1 MHNSF
6 YVMKYVIHSYSDPLD
21 TRISCI
27 QLKNG
32 NIVLTYL
39 TKDNYLI
46 STVFEI
52 ENLEALYG
60 IKMKYNL
67 NEYNFFKR
75 PKRFNFYIRL
85 LL

>member
-1 MHNSF
+1 MNYIIF
-6 YVMKYVIHSYSDPLD
+6 TFNEPLD
-21 TRISCI
+21 SRISCI

-39 TKDNYLI
+39 GKGNYLI
-46 STVFEI
+46 LVVFEI
-52 ENLEALYG
+52 ENLEILYG
-60 IKMKYNL
+60 VEINYYLK
-67 NEYNFFKR
+67 EYNFFKR